1 MCKNPRE
8 KALTRL
14 ASLIIAFWQRT
25 GIDKRTSYTLATL
38 SIAMLILKT
47 SSVARLSLLLP
58 RNITNKAKRKR
69 AYRALSSDLSF
80 KTIFSLLVEIALAI
94 KGKMKFLPV
103 IVDYT
108 YLKDRKEKLLVAAV
122 TYKGR
127 TIPIAFEYVDFSLRG
142 IKRNF
147 ELKFLEKVRKQI
159 PQTLTVVFV
168 MDREF
173 SGKEFLKRLT
183 EIEGVEVVVR
193 LRKNAAIKDR
203 VGKRVSLRYIRKSRG
218 SCYYGE
224 VEGSLY
230 VKTGKDRVLIFSTLK
245 ELGLSKRL
253 YVERM
258 WIEEMFRDMKSQFG
272 LGEMKVKDRKRKEAL
287 VAVMFCSY
295 AALCF
300 EDWKGRMKKDEY
312 FSFVQNL
319 LVKISLVGVILSDF
333 TARRRWNVM
342 P

>member
-1 MCKNPRE
+1 LCKNPRE

-25 GIDKRTSYTLATL
+25 GIDKRTAYTLAIL
-38 SIAMLILKT
+38 SIAMLIFRT
-47 SSVARLSLLLP
+47 SSVAKLSLLLP
-58 RNITNKAKRKR
+58 GNITNKSKRKR
-69 AYRALSSDLSF
+69 AYRALSSELPL
-80 KTIFSLLVEIALAI
+80 KTVFSLLVEIALAI
-94 KGKMKFLPV
+94 KGKIKFLPV

-108 YLKDRKEKLLVAAV
+108 YLKGRKEKLLIAAV
-122 TYKGR
+122 AYKGR
-127 TIPIAFEYVDFSLRG
+127 AIPIAFEYVDFSLKG
-142 IKRNF
+142 IKRDF
-147 ELKFLEKVRKQI
+147 ELKFLEKVRRQI
-159 PQTLTVVFV
+159 PLTLTVVFV

-173 SGKEFLKRLT
+173 SGKKFLKRLT

-193 LRKNAAIKDR
+193 LRKNAAIRDKF
-203 VGKRVSLRYIRKSRG
+203 GKTVSLRYIRKSRE

-245 ELGLSKRL
+245 DLGLSKKL

-300 EDWKGRMKKDEY
+300 EDWKGRMRKDKY
-312 FSFVQNL
+312 LSFVQNL
-319 LVKISLVGVILSDF
+319 LVKISLVGVVLSDF
-333 TARRRWNVM
+333 TARRRWNTM